1 MSDWLPD
8 IALRPGPRYLAIV
21 AAIADAIDDG
31 RLRPGDRLPPRRRLA
46 WRLQVSVQTVSAA
59 YVEAER
65 RGLVV
70 GEVGRGTFIQSRG
83 GGEEAR
89 FIMQR
94 RQADVIDLSIC
105 RPARAPN
112 HVERLRQ
119 LFAELSADAD
129 MDPMLACRP
138 LVGMDRHR
146 AAAARWLEG
155 LGVPAA
161 PERVV
166 ITNGCAH
173 ALLVALATLTEPGN
187 LVLTDRLTDHGLIS
201 LATVLHFRLRG
212 LPCDGEGI
220 LPEAFEQACRA
231 GDVKVLVTTPTLNNP
246 TSTLMGADR
255 RRRIAAI
262 AEAHGVAVV
271 EDDVFRPL
279 VADPPPTLASFLPD
293 LAFHITS
300 FTKSTVSGLRT
311 GYLTAPAGTIERL
324 TARVRTTSWMASALL
339 AEIATR
345 WIEDGTARDM
355 AAWQRNELAAR
366 QAIAAE
372 VLAGQQIAAHPT
384 GINAW
389 LTLPGDWRADNFVA
403 QLRLQGV
410 AAAASE
416 PFVVGRH
423 AQPHAVRLSLGAPAT
438 RGQLRE
444 GLDRVAALLQ
454 QSPEPALL
462 TV

>member
-1 MSDWLPD
+1 MW
-8 IALRPGPRYLAIV
+8 
-21 AAIADAIDDG
+21 
-31 RLRPGDRLPPRRRLA
+31 RRSGA
-46 WRLQVSVQTVSAA
+46 
-59 YVEAER
+59 
-65 RGLVV
+65 GLVV

-89 FIMQR
+89 GSSCSAGR
-94 RQADVIDLSIC
+94 RTVIDLSIC
-105 RPARAPN
+105 RPPPARAPN

-372 VLAGQQIAAHPT
+372 VLAGQQIAAHP
-384 GINAW
+384 NRHQC
-389 LTLPGDWRADNFVA
+389 LADPA
-403 QLRLQGV
+403 GRLARRQLRRPAPPAGRRRRRV
-410 AAAASE
+410 GAVRGRPPCTAARGAPQPRRPPRPAASCARAWT
-416 PFVVGRH
+416 G
-423 AQPHAVRLSLGAPAT
+423 
-438 RGQLRE
+438 
-444 GLDRVAALLQ
+444 
-454 QSPEPALL
+454 SPPSCSRARSRRC
-462 TV
+462 